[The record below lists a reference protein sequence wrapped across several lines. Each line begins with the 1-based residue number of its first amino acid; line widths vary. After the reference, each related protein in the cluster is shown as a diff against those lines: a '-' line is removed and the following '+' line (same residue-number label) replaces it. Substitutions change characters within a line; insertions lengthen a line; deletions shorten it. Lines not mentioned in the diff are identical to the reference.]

1 MRLFLTNNMIRRLL
15 LLFLFTG
22 ISYNISAKEN
32 WQQGIVV
39 TVSGDTLNGEIDFQD
54 WKRNPDEIRFRQ
66 SDFESI
72 SIFTPNQI
80 ISFEVSGE
88 RYISKHVTIDQTP
101 LKANALR
108 EVNPESTEATVFLK
122 VLVKADISLYEY
134 KWDRINYYVEYEREV
149 VELISNEY
157 VVFRGG
163 RYLLVETNK
172 NVYLDQLSQMPESC
186 NESEI
191 SKVNYSTGSLI
202 EFVAGCNSNEVE
214 FTRKRKRPILKHG
227 PFITGSYVTFND
239 DVTRFEFIDP
249 VAEDPYF
256 LRWNLDGNFNNS
268 FSFGIGYQV
277 EIILPYD
284 LERNSISIAL
294 EYHLYKFTSD
304 ISFSTDEGT
313 VDSFVNRF
321 VSDIEVDYR
330 IRDIQFWYTRR
341 ATQGLSGMF
350 LEVGV
355 LHSARVYNNT
365 TAGISVNSSDR
376 KEFDFDTPHSFFG
389 LFLGVGL
396 EGSFLYSRLR
406 GRLTGTRSGL
416 NSVSIATGIKF

>member
-1 MRLFLTNNMIRRLL
+1 
-15 LLFLFTG
+15 
-22 ISYNISAKEN
+22 KEIID
-32 WQQGIVV
+32 IVV
-39 TVSGDTLNGEIDFQD
+39 
-54 WKRNPDEIRFRQ
+54 
-66 SDFESI
+66 
-72 SIFTPNQI
+72 QI
-80 ISFEVSGE
+80 
-88 RYISKHVTIDQTP
+88 TIDMQ
-101 LKANALR
+101 
-108 EVNPESTEATVFLK
+108 S
-122 VLVKADISLYEY
+122 
-134 KWDRINYYVEYEREV
+134 
-149 VELISNEY
+149 
-157 VVFRGG
+157 
-163 RYLLVETNK
+163 
-172 NVYLDQLSQMPESC
+172 
-186 NESEI
+186 
-191 SKVNYSTGSLI
+191 
-202 EFVAGCNSNEVE
+202 
-214 FTRKRKRPILKHG
+214 
-227 PFITGSYVTFND
+227 
-239 DVTRFEFIDP
+239 
-249 VAEDPYF
+249 YF

-268 FSFGIGYQV
+268 FSYGIGYQF

-330 IRDIQFWYTRR
+330 TRDIQFWYTRR

-365 TAGISVNSSDR
+365 TAGISVNSADR
-376 KEFDFDTPHSFFG
+376 KEFDFDTPNSYFG

-396 EGSFLYSRLR
+396 EGNFLYSRLR